1 MAIANPETLL
11 NAASGRRRDIR
22 QAAEKAWRAILA
34 STNALLLARNGEKP
48 RTTSL
53 TRLGLEQE
61 ADRDSAL
68 ESLRLR
74 FFTWEQTLHLRCFY
88 DGNCEPRDAIE
99 RRIRETSDFITDARQ
114 QSSQQG

>member
-1 MAIANPETLL
+1 MTEEVNPTSDALFADAERFMA
-11 NAASGRRRDIR
+11 NALRELGDRDIR

-99 RRIRETSDFITDARQ
+99 RRIRET
-114 QSSQQG
+114 